1 MFTRDHTGKST
12 GCLSVCSMSERTR
25 ASFSCFLCLGWNENA
40 LISEAVREQRLVSS
54 LGQCQSQVAL
64 NSHTNTCGLRP
75 AGRRGGNRE
84 RIGPPIHHPSMMRLL
99 ICHVARRSCRPGVG
113 ASYGL
118 NLKLS
123 QEAFPRELR
132 QSIVPRQLE
141 LRAPPRSKLKL
152 LL

>member
-1 MFTRDHTGKST
+1 
-12 GCLSVCSMSERTR
+12 MSECTR
-25 ASFSCFLCLGWNENA
+25 ASFSCFLCLGSNENA
-40 LISEAVREQRLVSS
+40 LISEAVKEQMVFSS
-54 LGQCQSQVAL
+54 LGQCHKATFEESQVAL
-64 NSHTNTCGLRP
+64 NSHTNTCGLRR